1 MSINVCIFSGN
12 IGSEVQLKKTQDGM
26 SVLNFS
32 LAVRRN
38 QNDTDWIQCSAFK
51 EKAEFI
57 SKYFKKGSFILVR
70 TRLKITTSE
79 KDGKKTTYH
88 NYEVQEVDF
97 GGGKKEEHT
106 ELTVQDEGPEFD
118 VGEVIEIDPD
128 SLPF

>member
-97 GGGKKEEHT
+97 GGGKKEEH
-106 ELTVQDEGPEFD
+106 QDEVEPKFD
-118 VGEVIEIDPD
+118 IGELIEIDPD

>member
-1 MSINVCIFSGN
+1 MSINVCMFSGH
-12 IGSEVQLKKTQDGM
+12 IGNEFQLKKTEGGM

-32 LAVRRN
+32 LGNKIN
-38 QNDTDWIQCSAFK
+38 QDHTNWIQCVAFK

-70 TRLKITTSE
+70 TRLKVTKVE
-79 KDGKKTTYH
+79 KDGKTTYYH

-97 GGGKKEEHT
+97 GGGNKKEQE
-106 ELTVQDEGPEFD
+106 DEPQFD
-118 VGEVIEIDPD
+118 IGEVIDIDPD

>member
-57 SKYFKKGSFILVR
+57 SKYFKKGSFILLR

-79 KDGKKTTYH
+79 KDGKKTYYH

-106 ELTVQDEGPEFD
+106 ESTVQGEELEFD
-118 VGEVIEIDPD
+118 IGEVIDIDPD

>member
-26 SVLNFS
+26 SVLSFS

-79 KDGKKTTYH
+79 KDGKKTYYH

-97 GGGKKEEHT
+97 GGGNKKEET
-106 ELTVQDEGPEFD
+106 EEEQQFD
-118 VGEVIEIDPD
+118 VGEPLDISSDD
-128 SLPF
+128 LPF